1 VVVQASAAVPGR
13 VCGTTTS
20 DCVIGFALASSQK
33 NLNLEHRVQTPALAG
48 ASSAEAAA
56 AEDGVALAVGGPADS
71 VGAGLPP
78 LRLSSGIPASPGQSP
93 HAGGRSDGIDE
104 AQRGGGGSGGAEA
117 GSSPGRSDAVRSA
130 MANTRTAELASLAEQ
145 ADIR

>member
-1 VVVQASAAVPGR
+1 M
-13 VCGTTTS
+13 
-20 DCVIGFALASSQK
+20 
-33 NLNLEHRVQTPALAG
+33 QTPALAG

-56 AEDGVALAVGGPADS
+56 AEDGIALAVGGPADS

-104 AQRGGGGSGGAEA
+104 AQRGGGSGGAEA